1 MKYFKNKNHFGYA
14 SLASIVAS
22 FIALIFYIVTSYTGY
37 LAGSIV
43 SPLPI
48 VLTILSMAI
57 LVALIFF
64 AEKIDRRIVGGILF
78 VVNLLLTGSLCYF
91 ILGRV
96 DLFADVYF
104 IPVNYPAA
112 EKSALMISIVGFV
125 FYILALAA
133 NIYAAFGETLN
144 KEEK

>member
-1 MKYFKNKNHFGYA
+1 MKYLKNKNHFGYA
-14 SLASIVAS
+14 SMAAIIAS

-37 LAGSIV
+37 LAGSIA

-48 VLTILSMAI
+48 VFTILSMAI
-57 LVALIFF
+57 LIALIFF
-64 AEKIDRRIVGGILF
+64 AEKLDRRIVGGILF